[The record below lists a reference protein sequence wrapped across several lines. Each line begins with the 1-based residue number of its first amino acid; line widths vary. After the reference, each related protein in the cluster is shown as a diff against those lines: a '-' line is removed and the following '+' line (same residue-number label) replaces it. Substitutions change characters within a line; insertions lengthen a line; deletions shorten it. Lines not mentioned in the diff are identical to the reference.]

1 MRGRVHVDI
10 DGALSG
16 FNAMCAEKMPA
27 TRDLTEPER
36 FVMDQTLK
44 DAGIDLSTSAVEPA
58 GESRAFEA
66 IGVGICAAVFALMS
80 AVLIVAAIH
89 NAAATV
95 GVLAASVVLVV
106 IWAFWPHGK
115 KAER

>member
-1 MRGRVHVDI
+1 MRGRVHVDF
-10 DGALSG
+10 DGALSD
-16 FNAMCAEKMPA
+16 FNAMCADKMPA
-27 TRDLTEPER
+27 TRDLTEAER
-36 FVMDQTLK
+36 FVMDQALR
-44 DAGIDLSTSAVEPA
+44 DAGVDLSTSAVEPA
-58 GESRAFEA
+58 GDSRLFEA

-89 NAAATV
+89 NFAATV
-95 GVLAASVVLVV
+95 GVLAAGIVLVV